1 VAAAYFASFLSYGI
15 YLEDEGLLLH
25 QIGRTAR
32 GETPFVDFHTGY
44 TPGTFYLNAGLF
56 RLFGESVRPLRAALV
71 PVNGAAIVLLFALAR
86 PLAGG
91 LLAAVAALGYMAFL
105 PFFVGDFASFNIPYP
120 TWYAGAAWLATHAA
134 FDRYLARGSRTA
146 LVLAGV
152 FAGIACS
159 GVSRSSSSSASTC
172 SASRPCSSSPRR

>member
-1 VAAAYFASFLSYGI
+1 SYGI

-91 LLAAVAALGYMAFL
+91 LLIVLGGLALVVLLGLDVLSLTAVLILAAPLTLIVGRLVRARGRWPHAGRLHAAVALVA
-105 PFFVGDFASFNIPYP
+105 
-120 TWYAGAAWLATHAA
+120 AGAAAPVVPWAVYFLW
-134 FDRYLARGSRTA
+134 RLGPRGF
-146 LVLAGV
+146 V
-152 FAGIACS
+152 
-159 GVSRSSSSSASTC
+159 
-172 SASRPCSSSPRR
+172 